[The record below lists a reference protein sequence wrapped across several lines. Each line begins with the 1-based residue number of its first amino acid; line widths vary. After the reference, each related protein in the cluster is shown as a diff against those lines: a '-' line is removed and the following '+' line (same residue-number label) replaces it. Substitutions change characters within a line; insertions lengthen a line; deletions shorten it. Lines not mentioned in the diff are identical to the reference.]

1 VVRELV
7 RDTRP
12 TIVTL
17 QETKL
22 DHLDKDLVSEILGSD
37 FMENFVFLPA
47 QNTRGGILLAVH
59 EDHYKIHSSD
69 LGVHSVTATIQT
81 CTESVEWSITAVYGP
96 QGDNEKLQF
105 LGELRWVRHSVTD
118 KWLIL
123 GDFNLILQAEDKSND
138 NLNRRLMGAFRDVV
152 RDLELK
158 ELNLRGR
165 KFTWSNDRTQTRID
179 RAFCT
184 SAWDLM
190 LPNVSLQALSSRVSD
205 HCPVLLAGNGTA
217 SRFRGFRFESFWPKL
232 EGYHQVVQNAWEQE
246 VHVFNPFLSLHVK
259 LKRTSKALKAWAKTK
274 LGKTKF
280 CDVPLSS

>member
-1 VVRELV
+1 
-7 RDTRP
+7 
-12 TIVTL
+12 
-17 QETKL
+17 
-22 DHLDKDLVSEILGSD
+22 
-37 FMENFVFLPA
+37 
-47 QNTRGGILLAVH
+47 
-59 EDHYKIHSSD
+59 
-69 LGVHSVTATIQT
+69 
-81 CTESVEWSITAVYGP
+81 VYGP

-232 EGYHQVVQNAWEQE
+232 EG
-246 VHVFNPFLSLHVK
+246 
-259 LKRTSKALKAWAKTK
+259 
-274 LGKTKF
+274 
-280 CDVPLSS
+280 